1 MPAVARVPGRS
12 LPGPPVDPDTVVR
25 SRPVVISRWAA
36 VGAVVVLALFVAIA
50 LTMTGSESAGA
61 PFTSGDQIAT
71 GVVGLL
77 AAAGVLLLTQPRLV
91 ADRAGLRT
99 KAWAGNYR
107 FIPWELVVDVRF
119 PSTARFA
126 RAVLP
131 GEEYLS
137 LYAIHRW
144 DGERAVDTMVRLRA
158 LQAQVRAGRAGSP
171 GSTRGD

>member
-1 MPAVARVPGRS
+1 MPALGHSHA
-12 LPGPPVDPDTVVR
+12 GPPVDPDTAVV
-25 SRPVVISRWAA
+25 SRPVVITRWAVAGSIA
-36 VGAVVVLALFVAIA
+36 VFALFVVIA

-61 PFTSGDQIAT
+61 PFTSSDQIAT

-91 ADRAGLRT
+91 ADRAGLRA
-99 KAWAGNYR
+99 KAWAGTYR

-119 PSTARFA
+119 PKAARFA

-137 LYAIHRW
+137 LYAVHRW
-144 DGERAVDTMVRLRA
+144 DGERAVETMDRLRA
-158 LQAQVRAGRAGSP
+158 LQAQVRAGRTAAPRADS
-171 GSTRGD
+171 

>member
-1 MPAVARVPGRS
+1 MPALSA
-12 LPGPPVDPDTVVR
+12 PPVDPATVVR
-25 SRPVVISRWAA
+25 SRPVVITRWAV
-36 VGAVVVLALFVAIA
+36 VGAIAVLALFGVIA

-61 PFTSGDQIAT
+61 PFTSSDQIAT
-71 GVVGLL
+71 GVVGLF

-99 KAWAGNYR
+99 KAWAGHYR

-119 PSTARFA
+119 PKAARFA

-137 LYAIHRW
+137 LYAVHRW
-144 DGERAVDTMVRLRA
+144 DGERAVETMDRLRA
-158 LQAQVRAGRAGSP
+158 LQEQVRAERAGVP
-171 GSTRGD
+171 RTGGGGS